1 MSAQQ
6 MRKAKRGACRQA
18 ANQRCL
24 QATADYSASSHTAFY
39 RPKDEQCQQCDADR
53 LQQGSVG

>member
-1 MSAQQ
+1 